1 MKAIS
6 SYHLVRLFLNVLY
19 LGLIFWAAITNNR
32 GSEVSIGHVLLYNTL
47 LFVPGWINNFGLLPR
62 LRRNKKAGIYFGSIV
77 VVFLI
82 SLLILGQYLHWL
94 QIRYATQELTEFTP
108 LGITSSAP
116 SALTNYQYYFDALPA
131 MIIILITLLVGY
143 VIQEFLVKLKTE
155 KHIQNEQA
163 IAELNLLKSQISP
176 HFLFNVLNSLY
187 ALSLSKSDKTPDV
200 ILQLSDILRYSLYE
214 AQEREV
220 PVPDEVAIIDT
231 YIAIEK
237 IRIPATTDIS
247 FDHSGIDDAKV
258 APMLLLPLIE
268 NAFKHGVDSTVDHSY
283 IHASLHKTGNTLV
296 FTCENTFKAS
306 GSRSK
311 VGGIGIQNI
320 RKRLELLYP
329 SRHQLEIEQQEGIYK
344 VTLSIKL

>member
-6 SYHLVRLFLNVLY
+6 GYHLIRLFLNVFY

-32 GSEVSIGHVLLYNTL
+32 GSEIAIGHVLLYNTL

-155 KHIQNEQA
+155 KYIQNEQA

-220 PVPDEVAIIDT
+220 PVTEEVAIIET

-237 IRIPATTDIS
+237 IRIPDTTDIS
-247 FDHSGIDDAKV
+247 FRHSGIADAKM

-268 NAFKHGVDSTVDHSY
+268 NAFKHGVDSTIDHSY
-283 IHASLHKTGNTLV
+283 IHASLHKEENQLI
-296 FTCENTFKAS
+296 FTCENTFKVAKT
-306 GSRSK
+306 SK

-329 SRHQLEIEQQEGIYK
+329 SRHQLNIKQQEGIHQ
-344 VTLSIKL
+344 VTLLIEL